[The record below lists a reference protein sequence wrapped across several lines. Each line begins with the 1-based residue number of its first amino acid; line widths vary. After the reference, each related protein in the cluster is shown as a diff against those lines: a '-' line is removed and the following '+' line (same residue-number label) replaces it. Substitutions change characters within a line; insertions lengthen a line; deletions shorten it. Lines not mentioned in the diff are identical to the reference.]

1 MIEVPDF
8 VWWVMLVALS
18 LIAVVGD
25 WMERHGEVYGVVVCL
40 IAFVAMAIA
49 FIALACAA
57 HNDLSLYRDVY
68 SPEFGEHVRRTMD
81 MVG

>member
-18 LIAVVGD
+18 IVAIVAD
-25 WMERHGEVYGVVVCL
+25 WMERHGEVYGVVVCC

-57 HNDLSLYRDVY
+57 NGDLSLHRDVY
-68 SPEFGEHVRRTMD
+68 SPEFSEEVRRTME
-81 MVG
+81 MVR